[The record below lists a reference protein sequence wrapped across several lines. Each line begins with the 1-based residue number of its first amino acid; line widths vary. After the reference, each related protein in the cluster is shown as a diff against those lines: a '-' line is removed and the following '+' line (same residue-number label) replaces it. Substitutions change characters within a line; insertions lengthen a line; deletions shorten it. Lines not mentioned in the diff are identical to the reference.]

1 MSCLVLIA
9 RLAVRDLRHRRAQ
22 AVLLLLSIT
31 AATATLTLGLAL
43 NGVTS
48 SPYLRTKAATS
59 GPDITAFISSAAQ
72 AAPLSGARGVSA
84 HSGPYPL
91 ASPVLRFRGLAVP
104 VQAEG
109 RDEVRPRSIS
119 RT

>member
-1 MSCLVLIA
+1 MGRLALLA
-9 RLAVRDLRHRRAQ
+9 RLVARDLRHRRAQ
-22 AVLLLLSIT
+22 AVLLLLAIT

-59 GPDITAFISSAAQ
+59 GPDITAFVSSTAQ
-72 AAPLSGARGVSA
+72 AAPLWGASAVSA

-91 ASPVLRFRGLAVP
+91 ASAELRFRGLAVP

-109 RDEVRPRSIS
+109 
-119 RT
+119 